1 MSITMHI
8 EGVLLLTIAGALLLS
23 HRKQLYASLP
33 VHAFSH
39 LIQIC
44 RHIYIYIYV
53 VAGSSVVL
61 FHNMLCGV
69 CYVPIVGEPYWFT
82 KWHYDWNADGT
93 WYWVRNLNCCHYKCR
108 PCRGAMPGL
117 PWTPDRRLHY

>member
-44 RHIYIYIYV
+44 RHIYKKLLLAQAWCCSTTCCV
-53 VAGSSVVL
+53 VCAP
-61 FHNMLCGV
+61 F
-69 CYVPIVGEPYWFT
+69 
-82 KWHYDWNADGT
+82 
-93 WYWVRNLNCCHYKCR
+93 R
-108 PCRGAMPGL
+108 
-117 PWTPDRRLHY
+117 